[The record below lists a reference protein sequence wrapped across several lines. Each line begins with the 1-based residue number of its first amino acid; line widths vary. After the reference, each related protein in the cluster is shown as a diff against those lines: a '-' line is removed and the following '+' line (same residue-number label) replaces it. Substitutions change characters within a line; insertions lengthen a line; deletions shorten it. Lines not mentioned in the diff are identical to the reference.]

1 MKEAERT
8 ITTPRDDPEAY
19 RAPSGTNAAQM
30 TGNAAP
36 LVLPPGVSEDQF
48 SGFIVELGQH
58 LSLENVR
65 VITSREELALEHYSD
80 PSKAHDMFYIY
91 EKDTFVASAVVAPRN
106 VPNVQSIMRLANRF
120 RIPVW
125 PFSIGRNVG

>member
-1 MKEAERT
+1 MKAAERT
-8 ITTPRDDPEAY
+8 KTMPRDDPEAY

-36 LVLPPGVSEDQF
+36 LVVPSGVSVDQF
-48 SGFIVELGQH
+48 TDLIVDLGQH
-58 LSLENVR
+58 LLLENVT
-65 VITSREELALEHYSD
+65 VITSRDELAHEHCNN
-80 PSKAHDMFYIY
+80 PSKVHDIFYIH
-91 EKDTFVASAVVAPRN
+91 ETDAFIGSAVVAPRN
-106 VPNVQSIMRLANRF
+106 VPDVQSIMRLANRF